1 MSEQEHE
8 QQRRRRRRSRR
19 RRRMQQREE
28 QGGSDVGRIDWPR
41 FILMIANGL
50 VLLAF
55 LLLIV
60 LVPLPLGANREWAW
74 APILVAL
81 GGLSLLVALG
91 LGNPSGFRVE
101 PDERW
106 PLLVLML
113 CFLAFTFV
121 GLLQVSSYAPPVG
134 SAQFYA
140 RARALLGQAHDV
152 VPTLSVDQTRDT
164 LLRGLACVLIFL
176 LARALFREPG
186 RARWLVY
193 AFLASAVL
201 VMAYAIAAQISTG
214 GCYVGALLKKV
225 GDYNGRA
232 ERCLMSGTF
241 ANSNSFGCFAG
252 MALAAAIALVLQERR
267 RRRAFE
273 VDDEGSNP
281 VDKFLRKMGGGTP
294 IYLALALLFLGAQLF
309 SSSRAAFAV
318 TVPVI
323 AGLVFL
329 SMRGRWRSGA
339 HIRRTVIAAGLIGLV
354 VLLVAGGAM
363 LHKVSLLSEVGTFN
377 RTIIWRSSIRA
388 AQDSPWLGWGLGTYT
403 DIYTAYQPA
412 EMRQANDKAHSTPVE
427 LFVETGWLGL
437 MPGLLLVS
445 VPWCICLLGAWR
457 RRRQRYLMAAAVAVS
472 GIAILHS
479 SVDFSLQIPAI
490 AFVSTAF
497 LGMGWAQTFHRTPPA
512 TPVFTEPEE

>member
-1 MSEQEHE
+1 MSEQE
-8 QQRRRRRRSRR
+8 QSDRRRRRSRR
-19 RRRMQQREE
+19 RRRKWDEE
-28 QGGSDVGRIDWPR
+28 EEEGGSDVGRIDWPR
-41 FILMIANGL
+41 FILMIVNGL

-55 LLLIV
+55 LLLIM
-60 LVPLPLGANREWAW
+60 LAPLPLGSNREWAW

-81 GGLSLLVALG
+81 GGLSILVALG
-91 LGNPSGFRVE
+91 LGNARGFSIE
-101 PDERW
+101 PEERW
-106 PLLVLML
+106 PLLVLLL
-113 CFLAFTFV
+113 CFLAFVFV
-121 GLLQVSSYAPPVG
+121 GLLQVSNYAPPAG

-152 VPTLSVDQTRDT
+152 VPTLSVDQTRNT

-186 RARWLVY
+186 RARWLLYFFLAGALLVMVY
-193 AFLASAVL
+193 AL
-201 VMAYAIAAQISTG
+201 AAQVSTG
-214 GCYVGALLKKV
+214 GCYVGSLLKKV

-232 ERCLMSGTF
+232 EHCLMSGTF

-273 VDDEGSNP
+273 VEDDGSSP
-281 VDKFLRKMGGGTP
+281 VDQFLRKMGGGTP
-294 IYLALALLFLGAQLF
+294 VYLALALLFLGAQLF

-339 HIRRTVIAAGLIGLV
+339 HIRRTVIAGGAIGLIVLV
-354 VLLVAGGAM
+354 VAGGAM
-363 LHKVSLLSEVGTFN
+363 LQKVSLLSEVGTFN

-403 DIYTAYQPA
+403 DIYAAYQPA
-412 EMRQANDKAHSTPVE
+412 EMRQANDKAHSTPIE
-427 LFVETGWLGL
+427 LFVEAGWLGL
-437 MPGLLLVS
+437 VPGLLVVA
-445 VPWCICLLGAWR
+445 VPWAVCLVGAWR
-457 RRRQRYLMAAAVAVS
+457 RRRQRYLMAAAVAVP

-490 AFVSTAF
+490 AFVTAAF
-497 LGMGWAQTFHRTPPA
+497 LGMGWAQTFHRTLPA
-512 TPVFTEPEE
+512 APDFTRAEE

>member
-1 MSEQEHE
+1 MSEQE
-8 QQRRRRRRSRR
+8 QQHRRRRRRSRR
-19 RRRMQQREE
+19 RRWDVEE
-28 QGGSDVGRIDWPR
+28 EGGSDVGRIDWPR

-55 LLLIV
+55 LLLIM
-60 LVPLPLGANREWAW
+60 LAPLPLGANREWAW

-81 GGLSLLVALG
+81 GGLAVLVALG
-91 LGNPSGFRVE
+91 LGNPRGFSVE

-106 PLLVLML
+106 PLLLLLL

-121 GLLQVSSYAPPVG
+121 GLLQVSNYAPPVG

-140 RARALLGQAHDV
+140 RARALLGEAHDV
-152 VPTLSVDQTRDT
+152 VPTLSVDQTRNT
-164 LLRGLACVLIFL
+164 LLRGLACVLIFV

-186 RARWLVY
+186 RARWLLY
-193 AFLASAVL
+193 AFLAGALL
-201 VMAYAIAAQISTG
+201 VMAYALAAQVSTG
-214 GCYVGALLKKV
+214 GCYVGSLLKKV
-225 GDYNGRA
+225 GDYNSRA

-267 RRRAFE
+267 RRRAIE
-273 VDDEGSNP
+273 IEDDGSSP
-281 VDKFLRKMGGGTP
+281 VDQFLRKMGGGTP

-339 HIRRTVIAAGLIGLV
+339 HVRRTVIAGGAIGLI

-363 LHKVSLLSEVGTFN
+363 LRKVSLLSEVGNFN
-377 RTIIWRSSIRA
+377 RIIIWQSSIRT
-388 AQDSPWLGWGLGTYT
+388 AQGSPWLGWGLGTYT
-403 DIYTAYQPA
+403 DIYAAYQPA
-412 EMRQANDKAHSTPVE
+412 AMRQANDKAHSTPIE
-427 LFVETGWLGL
+427 LFVEAGWLGL
-437 MPGLLLVS
+437 VPGVLLVV
-445 VPWCICLLGAWR
+445 VPWGVCLLGAWR
-457 RRRQRYLMAAAVAVS
+457 RRRQRYLMAAAVAVP

-479 SVDFSLQIPAI
+479 CVDFSLQIPAI
-490 AFVSTAF
+490 AFVAAAF
-497 LGMGWAQTFHRTPPA
+497 LGMGWAQTFHRTPQA
-512 TPVFTEPEE
+512 TAAFTEAEE

>member
-1 MSEQEHE
+1 MSEQE
-8 QQRRRRRRSRR
+8 QQDRRRRRRSRR
-19 RRRMQQREE
+19 RQRTWDAEE
-28 QGGSDVGRIDWPR
+28 EGGSDVGRIDWPR
-41 FILMIANGL
+41 FSLMIVNGL

-55 LLLIV
+55 LLLIM
-60 LVPLPLGANREWAW
+60 LSPLPLGANRDWAW

-91 LGNPSGFRVE
+91 LGDRRGFSVE
-101 PDERW
+101 PNERW
-106 PLLVLML
+106 PLLVLLL
-113 CFLAFTFV
+113 CFLTFVFV
-121 GLLQVSSYAPPVG
+121 GLLQVSNYAPPVG

-152 VPTLSVDQTRDT
+152 VPTLSVDQTRNT
-164 LLRGLACVLIFL
+164 LLRGLACVLIFV

-193 AFLASAVL
+193 AFLAGALL
-201 VMAYAIAAQISTG
+201 VMAYALAAQVSTG
-214 GCYVGALLKKV
+214 GCYVGSLLKKV

-267 RRRAFE
+267 RRRALE
-273 VDDEGSNP
+273 VEEDGFNP
-281 VDKFLRKMGGGTP
+281 VDQFLRKMGGGTP

-339 HIRRTVIAAGLIGLV
+339 HIRRTVITGSVIGLV

-363 LHKVSLLSEVGTFN
+363 LRKVSLLSEVGNFN
-377 RTIIWRSSIRA
+377 RTIIWQSSIRA
-388 AQDSPWLGWGLGTYT
+388 AQGSPWLGWGLGTYA
-403 DIYTAYQPA
+403 DIYAAYQPA
-412 EMRQANDKAHSTPVE
+412 EMRQANDKAHSTPIE
-427 LFVETGWLGL
+427 LFVEAGWLGL
-437 MPGLLLVS
+437 VPGILVVV
-445 VPWCICLLGAWR
+445 VPWGICLIGAWR
-457 RRRQRYLMAAAVAVS
+457 RRRQRYLMAAAVAVP

-479 SVDFSLQIPAI
+479 CVDFSLQIPAI
-490 AFVSTAF
+490 AFVSAAF
-497 LGMGWAQTFHRTPPA
+497 LGMGWAQTFQRTQQA
-512 TPVFTEPEE
+512 TAAFPEAVD

>member
-1 MSEQEHE
+1 MSEQE
-8 QQRRRRRRSRR
+8 QQPRRGRRSRR
-19 RRRMQQREE
+19 RRRTLDVEE
-28 QGGSDVGRIDWPR
+28 EDGSDLGRIDWPR

-55 LLLIV
+55 LLLIM
-60 LVPLPLGANREWAW
+60 LSPLPLGANREWAW

-81 GGLSLLVALG
+81 GGLSILVALG
-91 LGNPSGFRVE
+91 LGDLRGFGVE
-101 PDERW
+101 PEERW
-106 PLLVLML
+106 PLMVLL
-113 CFLAFTFV
+113 ACFLAFAFV
-121 GLLQVSSYAPPVG
+121 GLLQVSTYAPPVG

-152 VPTLSVDQTRDT
+152 VPTLSVDQTRNT

-186 RARWLVY
+186 RARWLIY
-193 AFLASAVL
+193 AFLAGAVA
-201 VMAYAIAAQISTG
+201 VMTYALAAQVSTG
-214 GCYVGALLKKV
+214 SCYVGSLLKKV
-225 GDYNGRA
+225 GDYNGRG
-232 ERCLMSGTF
+232 EHCLMSGTF

-252 MALAAAIALVLQERR
+252 MALAAAVALVLQERR

-273 VDDEGSNP
+273 ADDDSVNP

-318 TVPVI
+318 TLPVI

-339 HIRRTVIAAGLIGLV
+339 HVRRTVIAAGAIGLV

-363 LHKVSLLSEVGTFN
+363 LQKVSLLSEVGTFN

-388 AQDSPWLGWGLGTYT
+388 AEASPWLGWGLGTYT
-403 DIYTAYQPA
+403 DIYAAYQPA

-427 LFVETGWLGL
+427 LFVETGWLGSA
-437 MPGLLLVS
+437 PNVLLVLVS
-445 VPWCICLLGAWR
+445 WGTCLVGAWR
-457 RRRQRYLMAAAVAVS
+457 RRRQRYLMVAAVAVP

-490 AFVSTAF
+490 AFVSAAF
-497 LGMGWAQTFHRTPPA
+497 LGMGWAQTFHRTPQA
-512 TPVFTEPEE
+512 TRAFTEAEE

>member
-1 MSEQEHE
+1 MSEQEPQH
-8 QQRRRRRRSRR
+8 RHRRRRSRR
-19 RRRMQQREE
+19 RRQKWEVEE
-28 QGGSDVGRIDWPR
+28 EGGSDVGRIDWPR
-41 FILMIANGL
+41 FILMIVNGL
-50 VLLAF
+50 VLVAF
-55 LLLIV
+55 LLLIM
-60 LVPLPLGANREWAW
+60 LSPLPLGGNRDWAW
-74 APILVAL
+74 APLLVGL
-81 GGLSLLVALG
+81 GGLSVLVALG
-91 LGNPSGFRVE
+91 LGNPRGFRVE
-101 PDERW
+101 PEERW
-106 PLLVLML
+106 PLLVLLL

-121 GLLQVSSYAPPVG
+121 GLLQVSNYAPPVG

-152 VPTLSVDQTRDT
+152 VPTLSVDQTRNT

-193 AFLASAVL
+193 AFLAGALL
-201 VMAYAIAAQISTG
+201 VMAYALAAQVSTG
-214 GCYVGALLKKV
+214 SCYVGSLLKKI
-225 GDYNGRA
+225 GDYNSRT

-267 RRRAFE
+267 RRRALE
-273 VDDEGSNP
+273 LEEDGSSP
-281 VDKFLRKMGGGTP
+281 VDQFLRKMGGGTP

-339 HIRRTVIAAGLIGLV
+339 HVRRTVIAGSAIGLV

-363 LHKVSLLSEVGTFN
+363 LRKVSLLSEVGNFN
-377 RTIIWRSSIRA
+377 RTIIWQSSIRA
-388 AQDSPWLGWGLGTYT
+388 AQGSPWLGWGLGTYT
-403 DIYTAYQPA
+403 DIYAAYQPA
-412 EMRQANDKAHSTPVE
+412 EMRQANDKAHSTPIE
-427 LFVETGWLGL
+427 LFVEAGWLGL
-437 MPGLLLVS
+437 VPGVLLVAL
-445 VPWCICLLGAWR
+445 PWGICLIGTWR
-457 RRRQRYLMAAAVAVS
+457 RRRQRYLMAAAVAVP

-479 SVDFSLQIPAI
+479 CVDFSLQIPAI
-490 AFVSTAF
+490 AFVSAAF
-497 LGMGWAQTFHRTPPA
+497 LGMGWAQTFQRTQQA
-512 TPVFTEPEE
+512 TAAFPQAVE

>member
-1 MSEQEHE
+1 
-8 QQRRRRRRSRR
+8 
-19 RRRMQQREE
+19 
-28 QGGSDVGRIDWPR
+28 
-41 FILMIANGL
+41 MIANGL

-55 LLLIV
+55 LLLIM
-60 LVPLPLGANREWAW
+60 LSPLPLGANRDWAW

-81 GGLSLLVALG
+81 GGLSILVALG
-91 LGNPSGFRVE
+91 LGDSRGFGVE
-101 PDERW
+101 PEERW
-106 PLLVLML
+106 PLLVLVV
-113 CFLAFTFV
+113 CFVAFTFV
-121 GLLQVSSYAPPVG
+121 GLLQVSTYAPPVG
-134 SAQFYA
+134 SVQFYA

-152 VPTLSVDQTRDT
+152 VPTLSVDQTRNT

-176 LARALFREPG
+176 IARALFREPG

-193 AFLASAVL
+193 AFLGGAVL
-201 VMAYAIAAQISTG
+201 VMAYALAAQVSTG
-214 GCYVGALLKKV
+214 GCYVGSLLKKV
-225 GDYNGRA
+225 GDYNGRG

-252 MALAAAIALVLQERR
+252 MALAAAVALVLQERR

-273 VDDEGSNP
+273 ADDESFNP

-294 IYLALALLFLGAQLF
+294 IYLALGLLFLGAQLF

-318 TVPVI
+318 TLPVI

-339 HIRRTVIAAGLIGLV
+339 HIRRTVIAAGAIGLV

-377 RTIIWRSSIRA
+377 RTIIWRSSIQA
-388 AQDSPWLGWGLGTYT
+388 AEASPWLGWGLGTYT
-403 DIYTAYQPA
+403 DIYAAYQPA

-427 LFVETGWLGL
+427 LFVETGWMGSI
-437 MPGLLLVS
+437 PNVLLVL
-445 VPWCICLLGAWR
+445 VPWGTCLIGAWR
-457 RRRQRYLMAAAVAVS
+457 RRRQRYLMAAAVAVP

-479 SVDFSLQIPAI
+479 CVDFSLQIPAI
-490 AFVSTAF
+490 AFVSAAF
-497 LGMGWAQTFHRTPPA
+497 LGMGWAQTFHRTPQA
-512 TPVFTEPEE
+512 TPAFTEAEE